1 MFPSRRLQG
10 KGTRVNRRKKGA
22 VLLGHLLGYNG
33 PFVCG
38 RRGISVG
45 MSGHSLRNARIRTEM
60 PRIALQCLGLDA
72 RSRTVG
78 NVKEKSRARNMCHRF
93 AMG

>member
-1 MFPSRRLQG
+1 MFPGRSLQG
-10 KGTRVNRRKKGA
+10 KGTRVNRTKKGA
-22 VLLGHLLGYNG
+22 VLLGHFLGYNRL
-33 PFVCG
+33 FVCG
-38 RRGISVG
+38 SRGNYVRMPGNSHI
-45 MSGHSLRNARIRTEM
+45 NAPVFSCI
-60 PRIALQCLGLDA
+60 DA